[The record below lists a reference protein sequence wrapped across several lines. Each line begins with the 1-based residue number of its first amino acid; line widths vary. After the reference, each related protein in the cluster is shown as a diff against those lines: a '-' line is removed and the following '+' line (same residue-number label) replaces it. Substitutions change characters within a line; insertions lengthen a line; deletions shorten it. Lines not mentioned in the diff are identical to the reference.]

1 MMTVGVFAAIFDDE
15 GRLLFVRRAYGDH
28 GWGSPGGLVEP
39 GECPLQALVREV
51 QEETGFTVS
60 PGALIGVYAKPYAN
74 DLVLWFRAEVLSRGG
89 FTISDEISEMSF
101 FGEAELPDMIRPV
114 AQVRVRD
121 AFAGDL
127 GVLRTFASAEVDAT
141 NAGLPRE
148 EGKA

>member
-1 MMTVGVFAAIFDDE
+1 MATVGVFAAISDDE

-60 PGALIGVYAKPYAN
+60 PGALIGVYAKPFAD
-74 DLVLWFRAEVLSRGG
+74 DLVLWFRAEVLSRGP
-89 FTISDEISEMSF
+89 FPVSDEISEMNF
-101 FGEAELPDMIRPV
+101 FGEAELPDMIRPI
-114 AQVRVRD
+114 ALVRVRD

-127 GVLRTFASAEVDAT
+127 GLVRTFASAEIDA
-141 NAGLPRE
+141 ASVGSHRKD
-148 EGKA
+148 G